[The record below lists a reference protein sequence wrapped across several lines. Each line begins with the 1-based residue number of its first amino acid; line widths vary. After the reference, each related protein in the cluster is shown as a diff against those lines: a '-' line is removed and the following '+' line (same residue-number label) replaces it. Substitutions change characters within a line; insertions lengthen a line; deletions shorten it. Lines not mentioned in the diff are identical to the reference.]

1 MKNFLY
7 LLLMVT
13 TAVGCTSFDKPQ
25 LSESQKQ
32 ELLKLEND
40 SIMIVLDSLMEINVE
55 IPQLIDTTFIATECL
70 EQFNTLARETGGSLR
85 VTSNSKFVAKIIGD
99 IIESQASDNTDVMII
114 IDKTY
119 SMADDLDNIQKG
131 LDQILESIKS
141 KENIRLSV
149 STYGDRNYD
158 GPLWYDFQNFE
169 TDFEGTMNFIE
180 NIELTPGHDFP
191 ESVYDGIYKAFQ
203 EGFWLSDSKRIVILL
218 GDAPSH
224 GPSFSDHDE
233 EEIIALATKDKINM
247 NFYPIVLS
255 PYDGVTGYAVPK
267 MQNLTFIESVYPN
280 PTNGPLNI
288 RLNQFGVFNLEL
300 FDQSGELI
308 HEETIDSDTYSTE
321 LYDHPN
327 GLYVLRISDKN
338 KNFDT
343 RKIILSK

>member
-1 MKNFLY
+1 MLS
-7 LLLMVT
+7 

-25 LSESQKQ
+25 LSESEKQ

-70 EQFNTLARETGGSLR
+70 EQFNTLARETGGNLN
-85 VTSNSKFVAKIIGD
+85 VISNSKFVAKIIGD
-99 IIESQASDNTDVMII
+99 IIETQASDNTDVMII

-141 KENIRLSV
+141 KESIRLSV

-180 NIELTPGHDFP
+180 NIKLTPGYDFP
-191 ESVYDGIYKAFQ
+191 ESVYDGIYEAFQ
-203 EGFWLSDSKRIVILL
+203 EGFWRSDSKRIVILL

-233 EEIIALATKDKINM
+233 EEIIALATKDKVNM

-255 PYDGVTGYAVPK
+255 PYDGASGYTIPK

-280 PTNGPLNI
+280 PTNGPLNV

-300 FDQSGELI
+300 FNQSGELI

-321 LYDHPN
+321 LYDYPN
-327 GLYVLRISDKN
+327 GLYVLRISDEN

-343 RKIILSK
+343 RKIILKK